1 MACFWDLGMIP
12 VNCGESRRKVRLR
25 GLRIKMNSKEAKK
38 QKGMEVKEGGHMFLQ
53 ERMVEDGV

>member
-1 MACFWDLGMIP
+1 MKL
-12 VNCGESRRKVRLR
+12 K
-25 GLRIKMNSKEAKK
+25 GLKIKMNSKEAKN

>member
-1 MACFWDLGMIP
+1 MIP
-12 VNCGESRRKVRLR
+12 VNCGERAREAQRFLMVN
-25 GLRIKMNSKEAKK
+25 GKEAKK